1 MKHDE
6 WNDRFD
12 NHVLA
17 GGFKHA
23 FPTSSKLRGLT
34 CRGGPAEPLRLLP
47 FVHLSLTEDF
57 QVADQLLQGVGEGVI
72 VVFAPEVDHL
82 VFQIEEEQA
91 VCSHHQLPFL
101 L

>member
-1 MKHDE
+1 VE
-6 WNDRFD
+6 
-12 NHVLA
+12 L
-17 GGFKHA
+17 
-23 FPTSSKLRGLT
+23 
-34 CRGGPAEPLRLLP
+34 LRLLP

-57 QVADQLLQGVGEGVI
+57 QVADQLLQGAGESVI

-82 VFQIEEEQA
+82 EFQIEEEQA